1 MNTKLTLVMEDEVIY
16 KAKSY
21 AQKKGTSL
29 SSLVENYLKT
39 VANDEKPNKDANLL
53 KHAQLHPKVAKLK
66 GVLNLPAHFNYKEEI
81 TKALV
86 QKRNKLKWEIF
97 I

>member
-1 MNTKLTLVMEDEVIY
+1 
-16 KAKSY
+16 
-21 AQKKGTSL
+21 
-29 SSLVENYLKT
+29 
-39 VANDEKPNKDANLL
+39 
-53 KHAQLHPKVAKLK
+53 
-66 GVLNLPAHFNYKEEI
+66 LPAHFNYKEEM